1 MSQASPGP
9 MTPREAFSW
18 ARAALATNDPD
29 GATLDARLLVVHAW
43 RGHESSVHLLPDGP
57 GSDEQIAR
65 LIQYVRRRLAHE
77 PTAYILGRKEFWSL
91 EFKVTPAVLVPRPD
105 SETIIRHALDLLP
118 ERDRPYAVLDL
129 GTGSGCLLLSFLH
142 ERPNARGLAVD
153 ASAPALDIARENA
166 RRLGLADRVRFAL
179 GDWGTGLAERFDL
192 VLCNPPY
199 IGEGERPNLS
209 PDVVDH
215 EPASALFAG
224 PDGMSAYSRIAGQ
237 IAGLLSGSGVAV
249 FEAGHGQAAGIA
261 RLMTAQGLEVIG
273 IRDDSGGVARS
284 VALRSQ
290 KTLCPKE

>member
-1 MSQASPGP
+1 

-29 GATLDARLLVVHAW
+29 GAALDARLFVVHAW
-43 RGHESSVHLLPDGP
+43 RGRESSVHLLPDVP

-65 LIQYVRRRLAHE
+65 LIHYVRRRLAHE
-77 PTAYILGRKEFWSL
+77 PAAYILGRKEFWSL
-91 EFKVTPAVLVPRPD
+91 EFRVTPAVLIPRPD
-105 SETIIRHALDLLP
+105 SETLIRHALDLHP
-118 ERDRPYAVLDL
+118 AGDRPYAVLDL

-142 ERPNARGLAVD
+142 ERPNARGLGVD
-153 ASAPALDIARENA
+153 ASAKALDIARENA
-166 RRLGLADRVRFAL
+166 KHLGLADRARFAL

-237 IAGLLSGSGVAV
+237 IAELLSGSGVAV
-249 FEAGHGQAAGIA
+249 FEAGRGQAAGIA